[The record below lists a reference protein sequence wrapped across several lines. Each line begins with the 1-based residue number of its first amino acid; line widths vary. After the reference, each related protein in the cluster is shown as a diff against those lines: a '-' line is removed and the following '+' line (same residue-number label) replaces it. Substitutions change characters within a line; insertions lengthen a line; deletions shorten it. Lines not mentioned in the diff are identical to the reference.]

1 MIADVANKIDSMN
14 YYDDFSILSS
24 LSAAGL
30 TDKGRKRENNEDDFY
45 MDKEA
50 GLFIVS
56 DGMGGA
62 QAGEV
67 ASRMVVDYLPF
78 YIISVVK
85 SSPPEVVLNDSIIAV
100 SNYIR
105 GYTETRE
112 DLNGAGATVVACF
125 IADGKAT
132 IGHMGDSRVYLLR
145 GNDFKQITEDHSVVF
160 EMVKA
165 GILTL
170 SEAKK
175 DPFRNHITRCMGM
188 TDTPLA
194 DINSVD
200 LLEGDKFLLCSDGLT
215 EMLSDEV
222 IGEILLK
229 EKNLSRACEKLIE
242 MANSAGGVDN
252 ITAVIVQYGKSDEKK
267 YEKVCV
273 IPIELNRNSNWDI
286 FAVSEED
293 EKPAEGQNSQDDSR
307 RNDRNNFLSNFL
319 ERLFP

>member
-1 MIADVANKIDSMN
+1 MIANGVNK
-14 YYDDFSILSS
+14 FESIKCLDNFFLLSS

-30 TDKGRKRENNEDDFY
+30 TDKGRKRQNNEDDFY
-45 MDKEA
+45 MDKET

-78 YIISVVK
+78 YIISVIN
-85 SSPPEVVLNDSIIAV
+85 SSPPEVVLEDSILAV

-105 GYTETRE
+105 DYTEVRDE
-112 DLNGAGATVVACF
+112 LNGAGATVVACL

-145 GNDFKQITEDHSVVF
+145 GNDFKQITEDHSAVF

-165 GILTL
+165 GMLTL

-188 TDTPLA
+188 DDTPFA

-200 LLEGDKFLLCSDGLT
+200 LLEGDRFLLCSDGLT
-215 EMLSDEV
+215 GMLSDEV
-222 IGEILLK
+222 IGEILLR
-229 EKNLSRACEKLIE
+229 EKNLNSACEKLINL
-242 MANSAGGVDN
+242 ANSAGGVDN
-252 ITAVIVQYGKSDEKK
+252 ITAVIVQYGKREEEKSGT
-267 YEKVCV
+267 VHV
-273 IPIELNRNSNWDI
+273 IPFEFNKNLRK
-286 FAVSEED
+286 EE
-293 EKPAEGQNSQDDSR
+293 EKPVEGQNHGTDSSEH
-307 RNDRNNFLSNFL
+307 DKNNFLSNFL